1 MSPPTP
7 KPHHPKIGDL
17 VSVKANNLGLVIAL
31 IVDPLYVNE
40 AVHIKV
46 HIFKHNKSSWFLP
59 DSISVISVLE

>member
-7 KPHHPKIGDL
+7 KTQQLRIGDL
-17 VSVKANNLGLVIAL
+17 VSVKANNFGIVIAL

-40 AVHIKV
+40 QVHIKV

-59 DSISVISVLE
+59 DSISVISALE